1 MPDIEARGAQL
12 VSLSPQLEPYASSW
26 AKEDGIT
33 FDVLLDLGLG
43 VARDYGLTFRTPD
56 DLKELYLTAL
66 KIDLG
71 RVNGDQ
77 SWELPIPATFVVGQD
92 GTILYASADPD
103 YTRRPEPSEVLG
115 AL

>member
-1 MPDIEARGAQL
+1 

-43 VARDYGLTFRTPD
+43 VARDYGLTFALPD
-56 DLKELYLTAL
+56 DLIELYKTGF

-77 SWELPIPATFVVGQD
+77 SWELAIPATFVIGTD
-92 GTILYASADPD
+92 GIISYASADPD
-103 YTRRPEPSEVLG
+103 YTKRPEPREILD